1 MTAVVAQGIPVTMPH
16 AVRSSQPDT
25 MPSDHVLAALAESAK
40 LPTGLCAT
48 VARSVATHPL
58 RIMIV
63 DNSGSM
69 QTADGKRFV
78 EQGGVMRSIS
88 CSRWNELTED
98 VLAIASISTVLGART
113 DVHLLNP
120 TRGFAACSVN
130 AKSWDGIAPLGPA
143 VDESTL
149 GCQMREIRP
158 NGGTPLTEAVMD
170 VVSMITPIAH
180 SLRANGQAVPVL
192 LCTDGLPNNRQTFIQ
207 AMQQLQALPVWCVVR
222 LCTDDDA
229 VVDFWNDLDRA
240 LEAPLEVLDDVRGE
254 AAEVTSLNPWLT
266 YGPPLHMAR
275 LFGLPEKIFDAIDEE
290 SLLPPQI
297 KEFMCTLLGVPEL
310 PEPEIDLN
318 GFVSAVQQ
326 ALLTQPRVI
335 DPRSGKLQPWVDL
348 RALERALRSKKCAS
362 NSNGCALM

>member
-1 MTAVVAQGIPVTMPH
+1 M
-16 AVRSSQPDT
+16 
-25 MPSDHVLAALAESAK
+25 
-40 LPTGLCAT
+40 
-48 VARSVATHPL
+48 
-58 RIMIV
+58 
-63 DNSGSM
+63 
-69 QTADGKRFV
+69 
-78 EQGGVMRSIS
+78 
-88 CSRWNELTED
+88 
-98 VLAIASISTVLGART
+98 
-113 DVHLLNP
+113 
-120 TRGFAACSVN
+120 
-130 AKSWDGIAPLGPA
+130 
-143 VDESTL
+143 
-149 GCQMREIRP
+149 
-158 NGGTPLTEAVMD
+158 
-170 VVSMITPIAH
+170 SMITPIAQ
-180 SLRANGQAVPVL
+180 SLRANGQAVAVL

-229 VVDFWNDLDRA
+229 VVNYWNDLDRA

-362 NSNGCALM
+362 NANGCALM